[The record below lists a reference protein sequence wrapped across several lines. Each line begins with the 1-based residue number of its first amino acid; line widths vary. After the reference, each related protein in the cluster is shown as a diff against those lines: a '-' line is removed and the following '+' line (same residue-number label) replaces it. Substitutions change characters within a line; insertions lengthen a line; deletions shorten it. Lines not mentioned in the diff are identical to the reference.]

1 MAGVF
6 FSSPYLKGGKQSAKL
21 ANLTKYISTREGVEL
36 LKDTD
41 SDLPATKQQ
50 QDFISRLLKTFP
62 DTREMPEYED
72 YNAEHSQKN
81 AAEFISQVQE
91 NYANLSFSE
100 EALKSAAENYENLLN
115 IRGDG
120 IMGYVE
126 IPKIDINLPIYH
138 GTGDDSLDRGVGHLL
153 GSSLPVGGETS
164 HAVLTAHSGLAG
176 QRLFSDLDKL
186 ECGDTFYVHTLD
198 ETMAYMVLEINTVL
212 PEDTSKLV
220 ILPEHNVCTLVTCT
234 PYGVNTHRLM
244 VRGTRIRNDQAEYV
258 ENLKAEK
265 NEREGVTQSTW
276 QQEYFKG
283 IGLGIICIVA
293 IGIVYEINRIRPRR
307 RKRGLHE
314 KG

>member
-1 MAGVF
+1 MSRKTKIILGTILLLIALLVCLYPVISNF
-6 FSSPYLKGGKQSAKL
+6 TAVKYQSIVQ
-21 ANLTKYISTREGVEL
+21 TKYEKAVSNMGSTELQKAKEAALAYNRTLIPGVA
-36 LKDTD
+36 D
-41 SDLPATKQQ
+41 
-50 QDFISRLLKTFP
+50 
-62 DTREMPEYED
+62 
-72 YNAEHSQKN
+72 
-81 AAEFISQVQE
+81 
-91 NYANLSFSE
+91 NLSFSK
-100 EALKSAAENYENLLN
+100 EALKSAAENYDSLLN

-126 IPKIDINLPIYH
+126 IPKIAVNLPIYH

-186 ECGDTFYVHTLD
+186 KCGDTFYIHTLD

-220 ILPEHNVCTLVTCT
+220 ITPDNDVCTLVTCT
-234 PYGVNTHRLM
+234 PYGVNTHRLI
-244 VRGTRIRNDQAEYV
+244 VRGTRIQNTQAEYV
-258 ENLKAEK
+258 ESLKAERT
-265 NEREGVTQSTW
+265 EREGSTQSTW

-283 IGLGIICIVA
+283 ILLGLICIGAV
-293 IGIVYEINRIRPRR
+293 GIAFEINRIRPKR